1 MFADVRNEELR
12 YLPFAAAEMRVD
24 WVANT
29 MAARSRVM
37 SMVSVEVLK
46 SVLREIVVS
55 VKKMLLLSL
64 RRNKLAAWDGQS
76 RWSQGTTPPRSA
88 TLHPATTMQ
97 CIRGS
102 SPCS

>member
-1 MFADVRNEELR
+1 MVSETASLLMRSLARVLADVRNEELR

-46 SVLREIVVS
+46 SVLCEIVVYA
-55 VKKMLLLSL
+55 KKSMLLSL
-64 RRNKLAAWDGQS
+64 RRNKLAASG
-76 RWSQGTTPPRSA
+76 
-88 TLHPATTMQ
+88 
-97 CIRGS
+97 
-102 SPCS
+102 

>member
-1 MFADVRNEELR
+1 LLLVLSEGMVSETASLLVRSLARVFTDVRNEELR

-46 SVLREIVVS
+46 SVLCEIMVYA
-55 VKKMLLLSL
+55 KKSMLLSL
-64 RRNKLAAWDGQS
+64 RRNKLAASG
-76 RWSQGTTPPRSA
+76 
-88 TLHPATTMQ
+88 
-97 CIRGS
+97 
-102 SPCS
+102 